1 MTATSP
7 TESGSGG
14 IRDAIRATLY
24 QNRWACLGLNL
35 AVAGLVASYYRWP
48 ASALFW
54 EALGEWKTRGS
65 YLFSAVATVLA
76 AVVLPTVVQRL
87 MGMRGG
93 PGQARRLGWGALYWA
108 YRGIEIDWFYRLQ
121 GRVFG
126 TGTDGHTV
134 AIKLLVDQF
143 GYSVFWAVPSYLL
156 FVLWVEHRSLRKAF
170 AAADRALLRRSYLSV
185 LLTNWL
191 VWLPAVALVYSLPP
205 PLQFPLFS
213 MILTFYILLITVLV
227 KT

>member
-1 MTATSP
+1 
-7 TESGSGG
+7 
-14 IRDAIRATLY
+14 
-24 QNRWACLGLNL
+24 
-35 AVAGLVASYYRWP
+35 
-48 ASALFW
+48 
-54 EALGEWKTRGS
+54 
-65 YLFSAVATVLA
+65 
-76 AVVLPTVVQRL
+76 
-87 MGMRGG
+87 
-93 PGQARRLGWGALYWA
+93 
-108 YRGIEIDWFYRLQ
+108 
-121 GRVFG
+121 
-126 TGTDGHTV
+126 V